1 MTLMPVTRMSCAA
14 GSPGPVLGSHLARC
28 VADWCREVASALGV
42 AQQEDPLGIV
52 KGDDACAFPQ
62 G

>member
-1 MTLMPVTRMSCAA
+1 MSTSDVSAIRRSA
-14 GSPGPVLGSHLARC
+14 VRWWL
-28 VADWCREVASALGV
+28 DWCREVASALAV

-52 KGDDACAFPQ
+52 KGDDTCGFPQ